1 MISPPPSTSSTTASR
16 KPIAMRSFLRPVVL
30 SFVALASFAC
40 SKGSAAPAQRGIPA
54 GSVAVG
60 YMASTKPSSADECV
74 VVTMPAAEQAS
85 MNDAKLA
92 ELAKLFGAQI
102 AKSCP
107 LEKVVGTC
115 NVMKGMLVNYSSP
128 THTVDT
134 AKAACTKD
142 RGSWIE

>member
-1 MISPPPSTSSTTASR
+1 MISPPSSAASTTSVR
-16 KPIAMRSFLRPVVL
+16 KPIAMRSSVRPVVL
-30 SFVALASFAC
+30 SFVVLASVAC
-40 SKGSAAPAQRGIPA
+40 SKGSAAPPQRGIPA
-54 GSVAVG
+54 GSVIVG

-74 VVTMPAAEQAS
+74 VVTMPAAERAT

-92 ELAKLFGAQI
+92 ELAKLFGAQV
-102 AKSCP
+102 AKGCP

-142 RGSWIE
+142 RGTWVE